1 MLREIFLVIL
11 KNALSKLV
19 LISYLFTRECHKEII
34 FINVG
39 GWLQLQGCVP
49 PPMDWRRSPLAATT
63 LSSSSSGP
71 TYLCFSSQVPWLP
84 WKWVEEPITVVQWIV
99 INYVWVFV
107 MWVAFIIWKYVFVFL
122 CVLLLCGGCTWS
134 VCCAQYSLL
143 ESTIAVWR
151 FALRRVHPLLVPS
164 LPPPPLIHHTDHPH
178 QVTTHDEKIITPL
191 AMMMQMQMCV
201 YDQWSL
207 WCGRKIRVREA
218 SAHKFGW
225 FFLLFPNQTGY

>member
-1 MLREIFLVIL
+1 M
-11 KNALSKLV
+11 
-19 LISYLFTRECHKEII
+19 
-34 FINVG
+34 G
-39 GWLQLQGCVP
+39 GWLQLQGCVS

-99 INYVWVFV
+99 INCVWVFV

-143 ESTIAVWR
+143 ESTIGAAVQCEGLHCGECIL
-151 FALRRVHPLLVPS
+151 FLSPLSLRLHLYITR
-164 LPPPPLIHHTDHPH
+164 
-178 QVTTHDEKIITPL
+178 TTHIKSPHMMKKLSHLWRWWCRCRCVCMINDHYGVEEKSVWGKHPPTNS
-191 AMMMQMQMCV
+191 
-201 YDQWSL
+201 DD
-207 WCGRKIRVREA
+207 
-218 SAHKFGW
+218 
-225 FFLLFPNQTGY
+225 FFYFFQTRLGTRSPDGDDH

>member
-1 MLREIFLVIL
+1 
-11 KNALSKLV
+11 
-19 LISYLFTRECHKEII
+19 
-34 FINVG
+34 
-39 GWLQLQGCVP
+39 
-49 PPMDWRRSPLAATT
+49 MDWRRSPLAATT

-178 QVTTHDEKIITPL
+178 QVTTHDQKIITPL
-191 AMMMQMQMCV
+191 AMMMKMQNCMINDHYGV
-201 YDQWSL
+201 EENSVSGNQIRMIFFQTRLGTSL
-207 WCGRKIRVREA
+207 LQIMDFSFNRLT
-218 SAHKFGW
+218 
-225 FFLLFPNQTGY
+225 LLTRHLLW